1 MPKPDLK
8 GYELL
13 ELVGNGAGSVVY
25 KARETATGAL
35 CAIKH
40 VTRKTVAGIER
51 ARRDVRSGSRRL
63 GRYARLNYGSF
74 FEQIRN
80 EYRILSTLDKSTYS
94 PHIVRVDSL
103 VTLRKLFFPRGY
115 DLIMEYVAGASLRE
129 RSDYEMAD
137 FIRFYREAAMGL
149 AYLHTH
155 QILHADMKP
164 HHIFITR
171 DGHVKLIDFGLA
183 RFFSEPP
190 GRIQGTAEFM
200 AYEQLK
206 GLPLDARTDV
216 YGLGA
221 TMYFVLTGQA
231 NRPALGGMS
240 GGAGLTVGYA
250 GRSDSVRDRNPKCP
264 PGLEELI
271 LQSCERRA
279 QKRPSSMTEVVRRLD
294 LL

>member
-1 MPKPDLK
+1 MPRPDLK
-8 GYELL
+8 GYEIL
-13 ELVGNGAGSVVY
+13 EQVGNGAGSVVY

-40 VTRKTVAGIER
+40 VTRKTIASIEK

-63 GRYARLNYGSF
+63 GRYARLNYRGF

-80 EYRILSTLDKSTYS
+80 EYRLLHRLDKATYS
-94 PHIVRVDSL
+94 PHIVKL
-103 VTLRKLFFPRGY
+103 NAFVTLRRLFFVRGY
-115 DLIMEYVAGASLRE
+115 DLIMEYVDGVSLRDK
-129 RSDYEMAD
+129 SDYEMSD
-137 FIRFYREAAMGL
+137 LIRFYREAATGL
-149 AYLHTH
+149 AFLHGH
-155 QILHADMKP
+155 QVLHADMKP
-164 HHIFITR
+164 HHIFITH

-183 RFFSEPP
+183 RLFSDPP

-206 GLPLDARTDV
+206 GMPLDARTDV

-221 TMYFVLTGQA
+221 TVYFVLTGQP
-231 NRPALGGMS
+231 NRPALDGMA

-250 GRSDSVRDRNPKCP
+250 GRADSVRDKNPKCP
-264 PGLEELI
+264 PALEELI
-271 LQSCERRA
+271 LQCCERRPH
-279 QKRPSSMTEVVRRLD
+279 KRPSSMSEVIRRLD